1 MNHVDPELLNQL
13 RQLLVEITGNDPEEV
28 QMSAHLE
35 DDLGMNLDE
44 DLPRLVDRINAE
56 FDIELDSKVVFEELN
71 DAGETVASLL
81 QLIRDELELG

>member
-44 DLPRLVDRINAE
+44 DLPHLVDRINAE